1 MVSVINVYTNAA
13 VIMTMAIVVIKKFMH
28 YMSIATKTMIKFL
41 RSLKKDNFC
50 CIFKMIK
57 ERKSLFFT
65 FPLKIEAFFIIL
77 PTKFISLNCTA
88 SQNS

>member
-1 MVSVINVYTNAA
+1 
-13 VIMTMAIVVIKKFMH
+13 
-28 YMSIATKTMIKFL
+28 MIKFL
-41 RSLKKDNFC
+41 KSLKKQFLLLFQDDKRTQSL
-50 CIFKMIK
+50 IFA
-57 ERKSLFFT
+57 